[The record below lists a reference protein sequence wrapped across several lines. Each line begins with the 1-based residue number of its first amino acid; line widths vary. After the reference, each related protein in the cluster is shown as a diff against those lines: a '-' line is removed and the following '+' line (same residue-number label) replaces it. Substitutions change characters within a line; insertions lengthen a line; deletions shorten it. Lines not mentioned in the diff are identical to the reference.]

1 MAVGVPHHDQN
12 KPNYSQ
18 NYRGSRQQSLTK
30 CKFCGVISLARIF
43 IWLWIMICV
52 SADKVH
58 QIQRINYGVVF
69 ERQPNLLSGREN
81 WLHTFKIPLPSK
93 QTDDHF
99 EQCDITHQHCY
110 ILNQVLSQLTAIRTQ
125 VSSNVNHTVEVIHK
139 LIPHIDIEDKSNT
152 ESRLKRGLFDFIG
165 SISKSLFGT
174 ATTEDVNR
182 LAKHVNILIRRNN
195 EFAKDITHHDKLLSS
210 YMSKTNKRFDNIIVG
225 IKNNYEGIQNIT
237 KETAKFISQFEKLSI
252 KLSKFLLKQMNETA
266 EINKYLEELKIAVH
280 ELVKG
285 KLSPFLISPQNLKRT
300 IQHIQSILNDKFKGF
315 YLNNVNPSYYYS
327 QANILYTRHHKNLFI
342 SIKFPIT
349 TFVNPLTL
357 YKINS
362 YPVPINTT
370 SNHATQLLDLPQ
382 YLVITSDNRQYAE
395 LSDEFVKTCSGID
408 TLYCTKT
415 FPLLSSVSPSC
426 SFALLF
432 NDKES
437 VHSNCNFRFLTNIIQ
452 PAVIEITDTSLLVY
466 KTKTLA
472 FDCPSGHKIEKG
484 CSFCIIHVPC
494 LCSVKT
500 DSLFIPAKI
509 GLCDNNTSTMTI
521 VHPVNLALIQ
531 HFFSSE
537 TYNSILGDTTFTD
550 PADITLPN
558 LHFYNHTFNSVIA
571 QDNNLHLSLKRIAK
585 AAKADRKIFT
595 SLSEPLL
602 DGEIDIDDSWPNT
615 NEMISLISLVLS
627 ILLTIA
633 CIVLFNKVRALTTA
647 LILLQKAP
655 SSAAFV
661 TPQTPPTFHY
671 MQSPIST
678 TQNYYS
684 LLSPQLNQW
693 PSIVLSAITIISFVG
708 VLHYL
713 YKQVCT
719 RHHTKI
725 ILEISNGLT
734 CLTIPVVNLPLC
746 PSDWDIATPNNI
758 TNMRISGTFYKKLHV
773 EMSGL
778 SIVNVHTKQQIK
790 VPDTFTVNPIKAK
803 MLRNIFKSPFT
814 SYILVVHNNFF
825 KVVY

>member
-1 MAVGVPHHDQN
+1 MVVD
-12 KPNYSQ
+12 
-18 NYRGSRQQSLTK
+18 TD
-30 CKFCGVISLARIF
+30 
-43 IWLWIMICV
+43 MCV
-52 SADKVH
+52 SADKVN
-58 QIQRINYGVVF
+58 QIQRINYGNTSVIRC
-69 ERQPNLLSGREN
+69 ESHSG
-81 WLHTFKIPLPSK
+81 
-93 QTDDHF
+93 
-99 EQCDITHQHCY
+99 CD
-110 ILNQVLSQLTAIRTQ
+110 
-125 VSSNVNHTVEVIHK
+125 SSTYST
-139 LIPHIDIEDKSNT
+139 HIDIEDKSNT

-174 ATTEDVNR
+174 ATTKDVNR

-210 YMSKTNKRFDNIIVG
+210 YMSKTNKRFDNIILG

-285 KLSPFLISPQNLKRT
+285 KLSPFLISPQNLKHT

-327 QANILYTRHHKNLFI
+327 QSNILYTRHHKHLFI
-342 SIKFPIT
+342 SIKFPIS

-370 SNHATQLLDLPQ
+370 SNHATQLVDLPQ

-395 LSDEFVKTCSGID
+395 LSDDFIKTCSGID
-408 TLYCTKT
+408 TLYCTQT

-432 NDKES
+432 NDKET

-452 PAVIEITDTSLLVY
+452 PAVKEITDTNS
-466 KTKTLA
+466 
-472 FDCPSGHKIEKG
+472 I
-484 CSFCIIHVPC
+484 
-494 LCSVKT
+494 
-500 DSLFIPAKI
+500 FIPAKI
-509 GLCDNNTSTMTI
+509 GLCDNNTNTVTI

-537 TYNSILGDTTFTD
+537 TYNSILGDTIFTE

-558 LHFYNHTFNSVIA
+558 LHFFNHTFNSVIA

-633 CIVLFNKVRALTTA
+633 CIILFNKVRALTTA

-678 TQNYYS
+678 TQNYDS

-693 PSIVLSAITIISFVG
+693 PSIVLAAITIISFVG

-719 RHHTKI
+719 KHHTKL

-746 PSDWDIATPNNI
+746 PSDWDIAN
-758 TNMRISGTFYKKLHV
+758 
-773 EMSGL
+773 
-778 SIVNVHTKQQIK
+778 TK
-790 VPDTFTVNPIKAK
+790 
-803 MLRNIFKSPFT
+803 
-814 SYILVVHNNFF
+814 
-825 KVVY
+825 

>member
-1 MAVGVPHHDQN
+1 
-12 KPNYSQ
+12 
-18 NYRGSRQQSLTK
+18 
-30 CKFCGVISLARIF
+30 
-43 IWLWIMICV
+43 MICV

-58 QIQRINYGVVF
+58 QIQRINYGVLF
-69 ERQPNLLSGREN
+69 ERQPNLLSGNEN
-81 WLHTFKIPLPSK
+81 WIHTFKIPLPSK
-93 QTDDHF
+93 QTDGNF
-99 EQCDITHQHCY
+99 EQCNITHQHCY
-110 ILNQVLSQLTAIRTQ
+110 ILNQVLSQLSAIRTQ
-125 VSSNVNHTVEVIHK
+125 VSSDVNHTVEVIHQ
-139 LIPHIDIEDKSNT
+139 LIPHINIEDKSNS

-237 KETAKFISQFEKLSI
+237 KETAKFISQFEKISI
-252 KLSKFLLKQMNETA
+252 KLSKFLLKQMNEKA
-266 EINKYLEELKIAVH
+266 EINKYLEELKIAH
-280 ELVKG
+280 Q
-285 KLSPFLISPQNLKRT
+285 IS
-300 IQHIQSILNDKFKGF
+300 D
-315 YLNNVNPSYYYS
+315 
-327 QANILYTRHHKNLFI
+327 
-342 SIKFPIT
+342 T

-362 YPVPINTT
+362 YPVPINTS

-408 TLYCTKT
+408 TLYCTQT

-452 PAVIEITDTSLLVY
+452 PAVKEITDTSLLIY

-509 GLCDNNTSTMTI
+509 GLCNNNTNTVTI

-585 AAKADRKIFT
+585 AAKADSKIFT

-602 DGEIDIDDSWPNT
+602 DGEIDIDDSWPYT

-633 CIVLFNKVRALTTA
+633 CIVLFNKVRALTTT

-671 MQSPIST
+671 MQSHIST
-678 TQNYYS
+678 TQNYES
-684 LLSPQLNQW
+684 ILSPQLNQW
-693 PSIVLSAITIISFVG
+693 PSIVLAAITIISFVG

-725 ILEISNGLT
+725 ILEISNGLI

-746 PSDWDIATPNNI
+746 PSDWDIATPNSI
-758 TNMRISGTFYKKLHV
+758 TNMRISAINKDLLFYKELVFHSSYYSHISANKPKRTIPSLQMHGTLMEPV
-773 EMSGL
+773 QQYEVFVADHHQYTDAYNNCYFCIEWLNGIREELSMCSDVSGDRHTIQNRL
-778 SIVNVHTKQQIK
+778 DKIQVAIAMFCLKTIITLQLGHINLLIV
-790 VPDTFTVNPIKAK
+790 
-803 MLRNIFKSPFT
+803 
-814 SYILVVHNNFF
+814 Y
-825 KVVY
+825 

>member
-1 MAVGVPHHDQN
+1 MTN
-12 KPNYSQ
+12 
-18 NYRGSRQQSLTK
+18 SR
-30 CKFCGVISLARIF
+30 
-43 IWLWIMICV
+43 
-52 SADKVH
+52 
-58 QIQRINYGVVF
+58 
-69 ERQPNLLSGREN
+69 
-81 WLHTFKIPLPSK
+81 
-93 QTDDHF
+93 
-99 EQCDITHQHCY
+99 
-110 ILNQVLSQLTAIRTQ
+110 
-125 VSSNVNHTVEVIHK
+125 
-139 LIPHIDIEDKSNT
+139 
-152 ESRLKRGLFDFIG
+152 
-165 SISKSLFGT
+165 
-174 ATTEDVNR
+174 
-182 LAKHVNILIRRNN
+182 
-195 EFAKDITHHDKLLSS
+195 
-210 YMSKTNKRFDNIIVG
+210 
-225 IKNNYEGIQNIT
+225 
-237 KETAKFISQFEKLSI
+237 
-252 KLSKFLLKQMNETA
+252 
-266 EINKYLEELKIAVH
+266 
-280 ELVKG
+280 
-285 KLSPFLISPQNLKRT
+285 
-300 IQHIQSILNDKFKGF
+300 F
-315 YLNNVNPSYYYS
+315 YLNNVIPSYYYS

-362 YPVPINTT
+362 YPVPINTS

-408 TLYCTKT
+408 TLYCTQT

-452 PAVIEITDTSLLVY
+452 PAVKEITDTSLLIY

-472 FDCPSGHKIEKG
+472 FDCPS
-484 CSFCIIHVPC
+484 
-494 LCSVKT
+494 
-500 DSLFIPAKI
+500 
-509 GLCDNNTSTMTI
+509 
-521 VHPVNLALIQ
+521 
-531 HFFSSE
+531 
-537 TYNSILGDTTFTD
+537 GDTTFTD

-571 QDNNLHLSLKRIAK
+571 QDNNLHTKPKRIAK
-585 AAKADRKIFT
+585 AAKADSKIFT

-671 MQSPIST
+671 MQPIST
-678 TQNYYS
+678 TQNYES

-693 PSIVLSAITIISFVG
+693 PSIVLAAITIISFVG
-708 VLHYL
+708 VLHYV

-725 ILEISNGLT
+725 ILEISNGLI

-746 PSDWDIATPNNI
+746 PSDWDIATPNSI
-758 TNMRISGTFYKKLHV
+758 TNMRISGTFYTKLHV

-790 VPDTFTVNPIKAK
+790 NKINTASNAKYIRMCILYTMKAK
-803 MLRNIFKSPFT
+803 
-814 SYILVVHNNFF
+814 SYYSHISANKPKRTIPSLHIT
-825 KVVY
+825 